1 MQKKKCHAICVC
13 KVRLIIHIKCNQL
26 LKKIKQKLLNEKKN
40 NMIIESLL
48 GFRIKSV
55 VFKNWLSYHI
65 EVDFGVHKE
74 YLYNHNTTS
83 RTNARVH
90 SLTISLWL
98 GQRVK
103 GICQSTL
110 RLWKQKDGV
119 LLQVTKGSDVLSFIS
134 LLSVILSFSF
144 ILSKDDVI
152 LDANH

>member
-1 MQKKKCHAICVC
+1 MQSVAQKNKA
-13 KVRLIIHIKCNQL
+13 KVIEWK
-26 LKKIKQKLLNEKKN
+26 KKN

-74 YLYNHNTTS
+74 YLYNHNTTT

-90 SLTISLWL
+90 TLTISLWL

-134 LLSVILSFSF
+134 FLSVILSFSF

>member
-1 MQKKKCHAICVC
+1 MQSVAQKNKA
-13 KVRLIIHIKCNQL
+13 KVIEWKRKPNI
-26 LKKIKQKLLNEKKN
+26 
-40 NMIIESLL
+40 IIESLL
-48 GFRIKSV
+48 GFRIKRWF
-55 VFKNWLSYHI
+55 FKIDFHI
-65 EVDFGVHKE
+65 TWRSILAFIRSIFIIIF
-74 YLYNHNTTS
+74 NTTS

-119 LLQVTKGSDVLSFIS
+119 LLQVTKGSDVLSLIS

-152 LDANH
+152 LDSNH

>member
-1 MQKKKCHAICVC
+1 MQSVAQKNKA
-13 KVRLIIHIKCNQL
+13 KVIKW
-26 LKKIKQKLLNEKKN
+26 KKN
-40 NMIIESLL
+40 PNIIIESLL

-55 VFKNWLSYHI
+55 VFFKLTFISHRSR
-65 EVDFGVHKE
+65 FGVHKE

>member
-90 SLTISLWL
+90 TLASHCDWDKEWKVSANQPCGYGNRKMVFCCRWRKGVMFCPLSLFCL
-98 GQRVK
+98 
-103 GICQSTL
+103 
-110 RLWKQKDGV
+110 
-119 LLQVTKGSDVLSFIS
+119 
-134 LLSVILSFSF
+134 
-144 ILSKDDVI
+144 
-152 LDANH
+152 